1 LLKIYTYK
9 GCSTC
14 KKAVKHLKD
23 EGIAF
28 TEVPIREQPP
38 TISELQSML
47 AAYDGNLRKLFN
59 TSGGDYRE
67 MGLGSKIDTLS
78 EKEALELLHG
88 NGNLVKRPFAI
99 APDVHLVGFDE
110 AVWKQALKR

>member
-1 LLKIYTYK
+1 MLKIYTYK

-14 KKAVKHLKD
+14 KKAVKFLKD
-23 EGIAF
+23 ADIAF

-38 TISELQSML
+38 TVDELKSML

-67 MGLGSKIDTLS
+67 MGLGAKIDTLS
-78 EKEALELLHG
+78 EKEALGLLHG
-88 NGNLVKRPFAI
+88 NGNLVKRPFAL
-99 APDVHLVGFDE
+99 APGLHLVGFDE
-110 AVWKQALKR
+110 TAWKQALKR

>member
-23 EGIAF
+23 EGVAF

-38 TISELQSML
+38 TVAELKSML
-47 AAYDGNLRKLFN
+47 AAYDGNIRKLFN

-67 MGLGSKIDTLS
+67 MGLGAKIDSLP
-78 EKEALELLHG
+78 EKEALDLLHG
-88 NGNLVKRPFAI
+88 NGNLVKRPFAL
-99 APDVHLVGFDE
+99 APGVHLVGFE
-110 AVWKQALKR
+110 ADTWKQALKR